1 MKIFF
6 LSLMMLLPTLTHA
19 LEVDEKLT
27 VRIIKT
33 SDSRKT
39 VLINRGTED
48 GLVEG
53 DHARF
58 IVTAGIVARGMVVR
72 VSPTRSVWSIYRL
85 VNADYIV
92 NDAVMTLKITPP
104 VKVTKDDTQS
114 LIREDVAV
122 RTRTDSPPIGVPL
135 ADGAND
141 LRAAGYD
148 DDSDDLKALTSEG
161 GGPRS
166 LVENNM
172 EVVGLINIS
181 SLASKS
187 SADGAEDASGS
198 MAQYNIGLSFEY
210 YPQNER
216 SWYSRFSLL
225 GSLNLVKSDA
235 QSYNGLTAKN
245 DYTEFGVGINWHP
258 TKLPSITG
266 EFIPFLTLA
275 MGFGQVKSVTET
287 AAGDFEASGTGN
299 SFSIGGG
306 YKFYTRNG
314 FGARLVLDYYMR
326 KESFDEDDLGQQFNR
341 DLSGPRLQ
349 VGMSYRF

>member
-6 LSLMMLLPTLTHA
+6 LMFFIVLPGLTHA

-27 VRIIKT
+27 VRIVKT

-58 IVTAGIVARGMVVR
+58 IVTAGIVARGVLVR
-72 VSPTRSVWSIYRL
+72 LSPTRSVWSIYRL

-114 LIREDVAV
+114 LIREDVPR
-122 RTRTDSPPIGVPL
+122 RTTPNSPPIGVPL

-141 LRAAGYD
+141 LRGVVA
-148 DDSDDLKALTSEG
+148 DDSDDLKSLSEG
-161 GGPRS
+161 GAVARS

-172 EVVGLINIS
+172 EVLALINIS
-181 SLASKS
+181 SLASQS
-187 SADGAEDASGS
+187 SSEATDSASGS
-198 MAQYNIGLSFEY
+198 MAQYHIGLSFEY

-216 SWYSRFSLL
+216 VWYSRFSLL
-225 GSLNLVKSDA
+225 GNLNLMKTDSQA
-235 QSYNGLTAKN
+235 YNGISAKN
-245 DYTEFGVGINWHP
+245 NYTEFGLGLNWHP
-258 TKLPSITG
+258 TKLPSQTG
-266 EFIPFLTLA
+266 EFIPFFNVA
-275 MGFGQVKSVTET
+275 MGFGQVESVLQTQTTELSAT
-287 AAGDFEASGTGN
+287 GTGN

-306 YKFYTRNG
+306 YKFYARSG
-314 FGARLVLDYYMR
+314 FGARFIIDYYMR
-326 KESFDEDDLGQQFNR
+326 KESFDS
-341 DLSGPRLQ
+341 DLSGLQFSRDISGPRVEL
-349 VGMSYRF
+349 GMSYRF